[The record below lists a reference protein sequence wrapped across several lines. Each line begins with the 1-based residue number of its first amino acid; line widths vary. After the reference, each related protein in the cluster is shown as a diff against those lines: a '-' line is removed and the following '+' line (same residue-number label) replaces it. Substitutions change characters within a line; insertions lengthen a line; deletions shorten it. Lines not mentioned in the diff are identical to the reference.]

1 MAADQ
6 SQRNATVPPDLAAA
20 LAASRAADAGVPD
33 GDRSGS
39 VHLTASTHGSW
50 RLSSQPRSA
59 GLPP

>member
-1 MAADQ
+1 MR
-6 SQRNATVPPDLAAA
+6 SQPAGGMCS
-20 LAASRAADAGVPD
+20 ASRAADAGVPD

-39 VHLTASTHGSW
+39 VHLTASTYGSW